1 MSKRLYLLLS
11 LFIAGSVQA
20 APETRLI
27 LQITVDQLRAD
38 LPWRHMDQFDK
49 GGFRYL
55 ADKGIWYT
63 NAAYQHANTETVV
76 GHSSLATGTIPAI
89 HGMVGNIWYDR
100 GTSNLVYN
108 IEDPR

>member
-20 APETRLI
+20 APETRLV
-27 LQITVDQLRAD
+27 LQITVDQLRGD

-63 NAAYQHANTETVV
+63 NTAYQHANTETVV
-76 GHSSLATGTIPAI
+76 GHSSLATGHWPLAQYPRYMAWSVIS
-89 HGMVGNIWYDR
+89 GMTGAPV
-100 GTSNLVYN
+100 TSFTT
-108 IEDPR
+108 